1 MIKLNNVS
9 LVYNENLRNTH
20 AISNI
25 NLEINKSD
33 FIVVLGP
40 SGCGKSSLL
49 KLIAGFIK
57 PSSGQVLKKNTEIS
71 GPGNDRGVVFQ
82 STNLYPWLN
91 VEDNIKYGLKV
102 AKTEKHIMNKLVD
115 EYLEKTKLSEY
126 RKHYPFELS
135 GGMQQRVALSRT
147 LITSPD
153 IVLMDEPFGALD
165 AITRASMQAF
175 IRQMWVNESQTFFM
189 ITHDIDE
196 ALTLGNRLLVM
207 SKSPG
212 SIVKEFKLNYYK
224 KLVDNPY
231 EIIENDNEYIKIK
244 NEILKI
250 ING

>member
-1 MIKLNNVS
+1 M
-9 LVYNENLRNTH
+9 
-20 AISNI
+20 
-25 NLEINKSD
+25 
-33 FIVVLGP
+33 
-40 SGCGKSSLL
+40 
-49 KLIAGFIK
+49 
-57 PSSGQVLKKNTEIS
+57 
-71 GPGNDRGVVFQ
+71 
-82 STNLYPWLN
+82 
-91 VEDNIKYGLKV
+91 
-102 AKTEKHIMNKLVD
+102 
-115 EYLEKTKLSEY
+115 EKTKLSEY

-196 ALTLGNRLLVM
+196 ALTLGNRVLVM

-231 EIIENDNEYIKIK
+231 EIIENDNEYKNKAQNIK
-244 NEILKI
+244 N
-250 ING
+250 N

>member
-57 PSSGQVLKKNTEIS
+57 PSNGKVLKNNVEILA
-71 GPGNDRGVVFQ
+71 PGHDRGVVFQ

-91 VEDNIKYGLKV
+91 VEDNIKYGLKI
-102 AKTEKHIMNKLVD
+102 AKTEKHVMNNLVD
-115 EYLEKTKLSEY
+115 EYLEKTKLLEY

-165 AITRASMQAF
+165 AITRSSMQAF
-175 IRQMWVNESQTFFM
+175 IRKMWFNESQT
-189 ITHDIDE
+189 
-196 ALTLGNRLLVM
+196 
-207 SKSPG
+207 
-212 SIVKEFKLNYYK
+212 
-224 KLVDNPY
+224 
-231 EIIENDNEYIKIK
+231 
-244 NEILKI
+244 
-250 ING
+250 

>member
-57 PSSGQVLKKNTEIS
+57 PSNGKVLKNNVEILA
-71 GPGNDRGVVFQ
+71 PGHDRGVVFQ

-91 VEDNIKYGLKV
+91 VEDNIKYGLKI
-102 AKTEKHIMNKLVD
+102 AKTEKHVMNNLVD
-115 EYLEKTKLSEY
+115 EYLEKTKLLEY

-165 AITRASMQAF
+165 AITRSSMQAF
-175 IRQMWVNESQTFFM
+175 IRKMWFNESQTFFM

-196 ALTLGNRLLVM
+196 ALKLANRVIVM

-212 SIVKEFKLNYYK
+212 TIIKEFKINYYE
-224 KLVDNPY
+224 KLIDNPY
-231 EIIENDNEYIKIK
+231 EIIENDDEYIRIK
-244 NEILKI
+244 HEILKI
-250 ING
+250 INS